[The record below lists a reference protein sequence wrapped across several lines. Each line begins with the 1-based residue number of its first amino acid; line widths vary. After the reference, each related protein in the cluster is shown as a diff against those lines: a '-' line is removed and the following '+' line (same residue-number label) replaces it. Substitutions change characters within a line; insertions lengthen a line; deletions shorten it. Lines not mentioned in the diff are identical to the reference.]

1 MAENQNIQ
9 TNILGSIKSLLG
21 IANDDTDFDDEL
33 LIHINSN
40 IASLVQMGIGPSE
53 GFEVTSNSSWSDF
66 VGNDK
71 RLNSIKSYI
80 YMKVK
85 LIFDPPVNSSTVEA
99 YKTQVAEFEWR
110 NRVTKEIDDNE
121 SVE

>member
-40 IASLVQMGIGPSE
+40 VASLVQMGIGPSE

-66 VGNDK
+66 IGSDK

>member
-40 IASLVQMGIGPSE
+40 VASLVQMGIGPSE